1 MKTKLEELKKLNE
14 ELKNSNKQERKYK
27 DSKKEVTTK
36 LVESTKFVY
45 ELLYNNLKDSITY
58 ESKDPETTFTY
69 YDYNKLE
76 NKEHMMM
83 TISSMD
89 ATSTSINYKKMPA
102 ISREY
107 QEFLP
112 EDVVLFFTESKNI
125 LEAKKNKLYFK
136 GYLTEALPQ
145 NYLLVSPVVL
155 RGLCEEDGF
164 ILEEK
169 EKEEAK
175 EEFDYLG
182 GICSYKYDKYIYS
195 LKAPLTKEKNSVKTR
210 KID

>member
-1 MKTKLEELKKLNE
+1 MKTKLEELRKLNE
-14 ELKNSNKQERKYK
+14 ELRNSNKQKRQYK
-27 DSKKEVTTK
+27 ANKEEVASK

-69 YDYNKLE
+69 YDYNNLE

-89 ATSTSINYKKMPA
+89 ATFTSINYKKMPA
-102 ISREY
+102 ISRKY
-107 QEFLP
+107 QALLP
-112 EDVVLFFTESKNI
+112 EDTVLFFTESKNI
-125 LEAKKNKLYFK
+125 LEAKKHKLYFE

-145 NYLLVSPVVL
+145 NYLLVSPAVL
-155 RGLCEEDGF
+155 RGLCEDDGF
-164 ILEEK
+164 VLEEK
-169 EKEEAK
+169 EKQESK
-175 EEFDYLG
+175 EEYNYLG

-195 LKAPLTKEKNSVKTR
+195 LKAPLTKEKASVKTR
-210 KID
+210 TID

>member
-27 DSKKEVTTK
+27 ASKKEVTTK

-69 YDYNKLE
+69 YDYNNLE

-125 LEAKKNKLYFK
+125 LEAKKNKLYFE

-169 EKEEAK
+169 EKEKAK